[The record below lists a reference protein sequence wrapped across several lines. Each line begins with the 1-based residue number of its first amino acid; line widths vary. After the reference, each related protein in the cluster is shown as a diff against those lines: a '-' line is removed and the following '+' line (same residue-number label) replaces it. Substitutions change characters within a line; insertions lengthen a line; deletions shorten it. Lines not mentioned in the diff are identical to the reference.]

1 MKKKNSNLLI
11 AFTLIILVL
20 ISVITILGTKTGN
33 TDYVFSGKILLI
45 LLIMLISFLAT
56 SLRRYINELNKAEYK
71 ELSYFPVYNGKDV
84 VIPYKLNYL
93 ELKKEIFSIYNKLE
107 NIYYDYNCE
116 KIREIVTDELYN
128 TYRSKI
134 AFLKKENKK
143 KLFKNIIV
151 KKINIDNVDDRSNY
165 YDITVTVNVL
175 CKEYI
180 ISNNE
185 TPLEKY
191 KNEYTEITYLMNF
204 IQSKEK
210 IKETKKCPNCG
221 KELNDNE
228 TSKCPNCNSIVTS
241 NIFKTTLAQII
252 TKEEKSIPFKERNY
266 LLNNPRK
273 DELVEYGTKLIT
285 ILKTYSNEKVEN
297 LEKLVDE
304 RLYKILSKEKT
315 SIENIGNKIIIKDM
329 NLVNA
334 ESLSDIQSKVFKARL
349 YIKAYDYII
358 DKDNNIDR
366 GLNNR
371 KVITEYETIFRKE
384 DNKLCDIE
392 IISQKYEEE
401 N

>member
-1 MKKKNSNLLI
+1 MKKEKNAPVPLI
-11 AFTLIILVL
+11 LILIL
-20 ISVITILGTKTGN
+20 ITAVITISCVKTQN
-33 TDYVFSGKILLI
+33 ADYIFAAKILFVIVL
-45 LLIMLISFLAT
+45 MLIFLLAT
-56 SLRRYINELNKAEYK
+56 SLRRLNKDEYK
-71 ELSYFPVYNGKDV
+71 ELSDFPVYNGKDV

-107 NIYYDYNCE
+107 NIYYDYDCE

-134 AFLKKENKK
+134 AFFKKENKK

-210 IKETKKCPNCG
+210 INETKKCPNCG
-221 KELNDNE
+221 KKLNDNE
-228 TSKCPNCNSIVTS
+228 TSKCPNCNSIVRS

-266 LLNNPRK
+266 LLDNPRK

>member
-1 MKKKNSNLLI
+1 MKKEKNLI
-11 AFTLIILVL
+11 LILMLILML
-20 ISVITILGTKTGN
+20 ITAVITISCVKTQN
-33 TDYVFSGKILLI
+33 ADCILAAKILFVIVL
-45 LLIMLISFLAT
+45 MLIFLLAT
-56 SLRRYINELNKAEYK
+56 SLRRLNKDEYK
-71 ELSYFPVYNGKDV
+71 ELSDFPVYNGKDV

-107 NIYYDYNCE
+107 NIYYDYDCE

-191 KNEYTEITYLMNF
+191 KNEYTAITYLMNF

-210 IKETKKCPNCG
+210 INETKKCPNCG

-228 TSKCPNCNSIVTS
+228 TSKCPNCNSIVRS

-266 LLNNPRK
+266 LLDNPRK